1 MPGGVTPIAAAEL
14 DRLRKAADGL
24 GDDPPDDDLHALRIH
39 AKRARYAAELTGGKK
54 RDAYL
59 DALKRVQDTIGLHQD
74 AVVAEER
81 LRAIA
86 LPDSAIAAGRLIERE
101 RERRREAR
109 EAYPAVLAD
118 ALRAGR
124 KAVG

>member
-1 MPGGVTPIAAAEL
+1 M
-14 DRLRKAADGL
+14 RK
-24 GDDPPDDDLHALRIH
+24 H

-59 DALKRVQDTIGLHQD
+59 EALKRVQDTIGLHQD

-81 LRAIA
+81 LRALA

-101 RERRREAR
+101 RERRQEAR
-109 EAYPAVLAD
+109 EAYPAVLAE
-118 ALRAGR
+118 ALRVGR

>member
-1 MPGGVTPIAAAEL
+1 VTPIAAAEL
-14 DRLRKAADGL
+14 TRLRKAAQAL
-24 GDDPPDDDLHALRIH
+24 GDAPPDDELHALRIL
-39 AKRARYAAELTGGKK
+39 AKRARYAAELAGGKK
-54 RDAYL
+54 RQAYL
-59 DALKRVQDTIGLHQD
+59 ESLKQLQDTVGLHQD

-86 LPDSAIAAGRLIERE
+86 QPGSALAVGRLIERE
-101 RERRREAR
+101 RERRRAAR
-109 EAYPAVLAD
+109 EAYPLVLAD

>member
-1 MPGGVTPIAAAEL
+1 MPGGLTPIAAAEL
-14 DRLRKAADGL
+14 ERCARPLTAL
-24 GDDPPDDDLHALRIH
+24 GDDPPDDELHALRIR

-59 DALKRVQDTIGLHQD
+59 DALKRVQDAIGLHQD

-86 LPDSAIAAGRLIERE
+86 LPRLRDRGRAADR
-101 RERRREAR
+101 AR
-109 EAYPAVLAD
+109 A
-118 ALRAGR
+118 
-124 KAVG
+124 